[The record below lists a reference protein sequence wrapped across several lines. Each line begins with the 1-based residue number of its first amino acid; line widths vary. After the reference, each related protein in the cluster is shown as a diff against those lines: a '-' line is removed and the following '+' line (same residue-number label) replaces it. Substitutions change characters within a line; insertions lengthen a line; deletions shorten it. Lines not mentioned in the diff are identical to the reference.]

1 VSLRTRSR
9 PPRSFDD
16 GDFWR
21 LAPRRLGSD
30 PKDTCLGLDD
40 MLAAIPVVTTS
51 VPAEAKTV
59 RLHRMAPIW
68 GCLLEGGGTTSRFA
82 EPQETHE
89 GGPSL
94 TLPCASPPKARRR
107 IGLLPVALRQR
118 HGRRMTETEPLA
130 PFHRRLRSGDIHTPY
145 DTGPTQIAGRAAG
158 GALGGA
164 AHGAAAAARALDA
177 RACGGWGEALG
188 EAPKLA
194 PSD

>member
-1 VSLRTRSR
+1 
-9 PPRSFDD
+9 
-16 GDFWR
+16 
-21 LAPRRLGSD
+21 
-30 PKDTCLGLDD
+30 
-40 MLAAIPVVTTS
+40 
-51 VPAEAKTV
+51 
-59 RLHRMAPIW
+59 
-68 GCLLEGGGTTSRFA
+68 
-82 EPQETHE
+82 
-89 GGPSL
+89 
-94 TLPCASPPKARRR
+94 
-107 IGLLPVALRQR
+107 
-118 HGRRMTETEPLA
+118 MTETEPLA